1 MPEQTIQAIY
11 HEGVFQPTEP
21 AEVVLQDGERVEL
34 SIRKIDEEAETERTA
49 RIERIM
55 NIIEHF
61 YDGVDE
67 AEIDAIE
74 RSILQRVNF
83 VGIENKV
90 QFD

>member
-1 MPEQTIQAIY
+1 MSEQIIQAIY

-21 AEVVLQDGERVEL
+21 TEVTLHDGQKVEL
-34 SIRKIDEEAETERTA
+34 SIRKIDKEADTERAA

-74 RSILQRVNF
+74 HSILQRVNF
-83 VGIENKV
+83 VGTDNKA